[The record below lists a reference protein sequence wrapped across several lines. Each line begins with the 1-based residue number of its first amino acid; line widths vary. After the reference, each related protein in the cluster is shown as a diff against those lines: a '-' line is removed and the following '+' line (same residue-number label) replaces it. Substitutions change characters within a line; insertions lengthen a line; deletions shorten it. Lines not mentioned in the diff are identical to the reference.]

1 MFVLGF
7 RKFVIFV
14 ILYNFSIFF
23 SGVVI
28 TVWCGVEE
36 DCYDVTRASSG
47 RSDWRKNEKMRQLL
61 RVGLSFS
68 AVVADGDRVQ
78 HAPVSEPVR

>member
-1 MFVLGF
+1 MVN
-7 RKFVIFV
+7 
-14 ILYNFSIFF
+14 NFSIFF
-23 SGVVI
+23 FRGVVI

-36 DCYDVTRASSG
+36 DCYDVTRAFSG
-47 RSDWRKNEKMRQLL
+47 RSDRRKNEKMRQLL

-78 HAPVSEPVR
+78 HAPVSEPIT